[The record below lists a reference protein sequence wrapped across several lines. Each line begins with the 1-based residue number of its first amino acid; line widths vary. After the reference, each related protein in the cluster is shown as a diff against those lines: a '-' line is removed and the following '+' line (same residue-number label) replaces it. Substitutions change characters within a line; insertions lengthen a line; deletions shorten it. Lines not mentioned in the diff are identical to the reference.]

1 MDNTTDYSVNINW
14 NQIPYGERPVVMAKI
29 LSDFVNGASS
39 DYNKMAETMAT
50 DHRYLQQ
57 EMFKVCFA
65 YIEEM
70 AHSDALGRY
79 DGRNEWACKTATKF
93 MEALKDRDELCTS
106 DAEYA
111 LEGKERRKWT

>member
-1 MDNTTDYSVNINW
+1 MDNTKDYRVNINW
-14 NQIPYGERPVVMAKI
+14 NEIPYEERPVVMAKI

-39 DYNKMAETMAT
+39 NYNKMAETMAR

-57 EMFKVCFA
+57 EMFKVCYA
-65 YIEEM
+65 YIEEL
-70 AHSDALGRY
+70 AHCDALKHY

-93 MEALKDRDELCTS
+93 METLKDRGELCIS